1 MKLSKIFLF
10 AIFLVFLANYF
21 WAQSCFE
28 GERRCNPNDPYQV
41 QMCQNGVWTS
51 LLSCNPDT
59 TICQDGDCVQK
70 QSSPPDICLN
80 EGERR
85 CNPNNPYEVQIC
97 QNGVWTSLLSC
108 NPDTMICQDGD
119 CVVQQSPAECN
130 DNQIR
135 CDPNDPTLTKRQVC
149 LGGKWIEA
157 QPSCDGEISVCSSGI
172 CVDSRCNES
181 VIMCSS
187 KFSNAYL
194 ICENGTWS
202 RKFCPSGMIC
212 RNGSCVNNTNNTNIN
227 NTLPVLCPPEMEGA
241 KRCNPNDPYQVQM
254 CQNGVWTSLLSCNP
268 DTTICQNGE
277 CVPKQSSPPQQPP
290 SSQPTSSSGGGG
302 GTGGGSVSAK
312 PCSKWSDW
320 FVNSSIEIVDP
331 ATPSISCLNIT
342 YMRWCVRADGSL
354 DNSRFEKK
362 TEINC
367 GQKSSVNTEEV
378 CNYQLV
384 LKQDYLD
391 YSDGKCRTCANET
404 YVYTCYPSNKKD
416 FSKQRNSISC
426 GPARECTPEELNKVG
441 KVALNPPSSDNY
453 SLFGSLVWFVNQVGP
468 AVLLLIGLLVLGVAG
483 FLFWKFYSSA
493 KKEQSEE

>member
-10 AIFLVFLANYF
+10 AIFLIFLANYF
-21 WAQSCFE
+21 WAQSCSE
-28 GERRCNPNDPYQV
+28 GEKRCNPNDPYQV
-41 QMCQNGVWTS
+41 QMCQNGVWMPI
-51 LLSCNPDT
+51 LSCNPDT
-59 TICQDGDCVQK
+59 MICQNGDCVQK
-70 QSSPPDICLN
+70 QSSLPDSCLTD
-80 EGERR
+80 GAKR
-85 CNPNNPYEVQIC
+85 CNPNDPYQVQICQNGVWTPFLSCNPDTMICQNGYCIYIDNNPPEFCPPEMEGKTKCNPNDPYEVQIC
-97 QNGVWTSLLSC
+97 QNGVWMPILSC
-108 NPDTMICQDGD
+108 NPDTMICQNGD
-119 CVVQQSPAECN
+119 CVQKQSSAECN
-130 DNQIR
+130 DNEIR

-187 KFSNAYL
+187 KFSDAYL

-212 RNGSCVNNTNNTNIN
+212 
-227 NTLPVLCPPEMEGA
+227 
-241 KRCNPNDPYQVQM
+241 
-254 CQNGVWTSLLSCNP
+254 QNGN
-268 DTTICQNGE
+268 
-277 CVPKQSSPPQQPP
+277 CVQKQSSPPQQPP

-302 GTGGGSVSAK
+302 GTGGGPVSAK

-342 YMRWCVRADGSL
+342 YLRWCVRADGSL

-367 GQKSSVNTEEV
+367 GQKSSANTEEV

-426 GPARECTPEELNKVG
+426 GPARECTPEELNKLG
-441 KVALNPPSSDNY
+441 KAALNPPSQDNY
-453 SLFGSLVWFVNQVGP
+453 SLFGSLAWFVNQVGP